1 MECLRLPCAHQI
13 RQDVWRTKQI
23 GIMNSATSRRTFLK
37 QLAVASAITTTGL
50 GRLRA
55 AAPAWN
61 EMPIAIFEKV
71 FEALNYEE
79 LADAVARTGADGIEA
94 TIRANGHIKPAVAAD
109 EVPKMN
115 EALRQR
121 GRRIVIAATDVRG
134 ADDPES
140 ERLLR
145 VLQANGVTHYRL
157 GHYQYDLGKPMPEQ
171 VANYAAQAKDVAAMN
186 KAIGIQGLY
195 QNHSGGRYLGALGW
209 DAVWTLQGIE
219 PDAFGLALDTRHLI
233 KDTGSSWKTAV
244 AACKPHI
251 RSIYVKDGM
260 WHGPR
265 GDQYKDVALDT
276 GFVNSGIFNEIRRGL
291 KPMPLCIHMEWLGYR
306 VFLKNEIPAA
316 IEAHQRDLATLR
328 RWMKE

>member
-1 MECLRLPCAHQI
+1 
-13 RQDVWRTKQI
+13 
-23 GIMNSATSRRTFLK
+23 MNSILLRSNRRAFLR
-37 QLAVASAITTTGL
+37 QILLASAASAVGV

-55 AAPAWN
+55 ATPGWK

-79 LADAVARTGADGIEA
+79 LAEAVERTGADGIEA
-94 TIRANGHIKPAVAAD
+94 TIRANGHIKPAAAAD

-115 EALRQR
+115 AALRQR
-121 GRRIVIAATDVRG
+121 GRRIVIAATDVRR
-134 ADDPES
+134 ADDAQS

-145 VLQANGVTHYRL
+145 VLKANGVTHYRL
-157 GHYQYDLGKPMPEQ
+157 GHYQFDLDRPMKQQ
-171 VANYAAQAKDVAAMN
+171 VATFAAQARDMAAMN
-186 KAIGIQGLY
+186 KSIGIQGLF
-195 QNHSGGRYLGALGW
+195 QNHSGGRYVGALGW
-209 DAVWTLQGIE
+209 DAVWMLDGIN
-219 PDAFGLALDTRHLI
+219 PDSFGLALDTRHLM

-276 GFVNSGIFNEIRRGL
+276 GFVNAGVFNEIRRGL
-291 KPMPLCIHMEWLGYR
+291 EPMPFCLHMEWLGYR
-306 VFLKNEIPAA
+306 VFAKNEIPAA
-316 IEAHQRDLATLR
+316 VEAHQRDIATLR
-328 RWMKE
+328 RWIAG